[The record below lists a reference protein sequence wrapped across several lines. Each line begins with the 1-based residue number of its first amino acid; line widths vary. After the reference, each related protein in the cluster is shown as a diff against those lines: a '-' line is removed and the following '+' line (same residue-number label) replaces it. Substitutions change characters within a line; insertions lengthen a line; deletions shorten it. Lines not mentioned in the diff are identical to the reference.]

1 MEEVSCEAGTWEE
14 MVKVVFTTITTS
26 LPRDV
31 TLVTNDGKV
40 LEAHSIILKAAS
52 TTFKSILQKSDID
65 KAADP
70 NVIVY
75 LPDFV
80 YGQLAS
86 VLELIY
92 LGKTKVADHLILDF
106 KATAKSLG
114 VFSSFKVEENI
125 ACTSLLDEGKVGRE
139 MENSINNAK
148 EYLKVEDGEI
158 EDKDFKEGQMVDK
171 TEDNHQIATNHPII
185 KIEIATTEKPRQQ
198 KM

>member
-1 MEEVSCEAGTWEE
+1 M
-14 MVKVVFTTITTS
+14 VFTTITTS

-31 TLVTNDGKV
+31 TLVTDDGKV

-80 YGQLAS
+80 YGQLAL

-125 ACTSLLDEGKVGRE
+125 ACRSLLDEGKGGRE

-158 EDKDFKEGQMVDK
+158 IADHGSKTDFNEGQMVDK
-171 TEDNHQIATNHPII
+171 TEDNCQIATNHPII

>member
-26 LPRDV
+26 LPKDV
-31 TLVTNDGKV
+31 TLVTEDGKR

-52 TTFKSILQKSDID
+52 TTFKSILQKSNTD

-80 YGQLAS
+80 YGQLAL

-114 VFSSFKVEENI
+114 VQALEISF
-125 ACTSLLDEGKVGRE
+125 AYRTASTGLFGKGRQGHL
-139 MENSINNAK
+139 IG
-148 EYLKVEDGEI
+148 LPLG
-158 EDKDFKEGQMVDK
+158 
-171 TEDNHQIATNHPII
+171 
-185 KIEIATTEKPRQQ
+185 R
-198 KM
+198 